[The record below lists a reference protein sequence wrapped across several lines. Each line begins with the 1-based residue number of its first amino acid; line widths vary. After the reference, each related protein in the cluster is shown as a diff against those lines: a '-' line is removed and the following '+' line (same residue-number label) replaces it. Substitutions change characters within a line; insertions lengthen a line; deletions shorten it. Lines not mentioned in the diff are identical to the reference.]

1 MDKKMTPQKG
11 EGRLFIVLPTLE
23 IMLSSCDNSKMRAQ
37 VASMEYS
44 NFRKHCKMQT
54 DLRIDTYTKCAS
66 AFDMDVLL
74 LHLPKG
80 MIESLVH
87 TTEDK
92 DRRFFTIEKED
103 LIFLLNR
110 LCQVDHKRMIQHI
123 ILLANRIVKKQ
134 DNLSTFRDLMEAI
147 EKLVQKLMRDDR
159 E

>member
-1 MDKKMTPQKG
+1 MIPQKR

-23 IMLSSCDNSKMRAQ
+23 DMLS
-37 VASMEYS
+37 
-44 NFRKHCKMQT
+44 
-54 DLRIDTYTKCAS
+54 
-66 AFDMDVLL
+66 FDMDVLL

-92 DRRFFTIEKED
+92 DHSFFTIEKED
-103 LIFLLNR
+103 LIFLLNK

-123 ILLANRIVKKQ
+123 IFLANCIVKKQ
-134 DNLSTFRDLMEAI
+134 DCIYTFHDLI
-147 EKLVQKLMRDDR
+147 ETIEELIQKLMRDDR